1 MDDLTSVVE
10 ELPAPAIDRADE
22 AVDQRLSAA
31 YHHVVQDHRPHASER
46 AARRRRR
53 TSSRVGPA
61 RRPSGRE
68 RVSTV
73 PYRRESSATALR
85 RVP

>member
-1 MDDLTSVVE
+1 
-10 ELPAPAIDRADE
+10 
-22 AVDQRLSAA
+22 
-31 YHHVVQDHRPHASER
+31 VQDHRPHASER